1 MRSSGD
7 AGRTRRGGAI
17 GRWLVCALA
26 VAAVIATA
34 CRSSPGGSKTPT
46 PAGRTPVATSTAAP
60 TPVVNGDVVTFPN
73 KGYSV
78 KTPQGWTLLPN
89 ASYDIANAQFPGDSF
104 FAGRDVINGI
114 QPNISI
120 TCLKP
125 RAEQATTE
133 AFRDGW
139 QAFVENL
146 TGQKLTAQPRSVGGA
161 PAYELDYTQSQ
172 ESGGPTT
179 ADRTDAVLVAGTCR
193 WMFTLLSPP
202 GKRADYL
209 PALNAILDSFRSPL

>member
-1 MRSSGD
+1 VG
-7 AGRTRRGGAI
+7 
-17 GRWLVCALA
+17 ALA

-34 CRSSPGGSKTPT
+34 CRSSSGGSKTPT
-46 PAGRTPVATSTAAP
+46 PAARTPVATSTAAP

-89 ASYDIANAQFPGDSF
+89 ASYDISNAQFPGDAF

-120 TCLKP
+120 TCLKA
-125 RAEQATTE
+125 RADQTTTE

-139 QAFVENL
+139 QAFVQNL
-146 TGQKLTAQPRSVGGA
+146 TGQKLTAQPRSVGGSTG
-161 PAYELDYTQSQ
+161 YEFDYAQSQ
-172 ESGGPTT
+172 EAGGPTT
-179 ADRTDAVLVAGTCR
+179 ADRTDVVLAAGTCR
-193 WMFTLLSPP
+193 WMFTLLAPP
-202 GKRADYL
+202 GKRADYS
-209 PALNAILDSFRSPL
+209 PALDTILGSFRSPG